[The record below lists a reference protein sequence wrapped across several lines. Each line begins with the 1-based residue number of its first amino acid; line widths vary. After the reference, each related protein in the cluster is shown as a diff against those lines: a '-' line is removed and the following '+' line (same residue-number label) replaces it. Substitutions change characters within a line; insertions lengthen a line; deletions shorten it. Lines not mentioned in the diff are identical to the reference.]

1 MVGKPKSTCG
11 AKVVQSWNKDMN
23 IESLEKFV
31 GPKTEDFFDDAFWE
45 NLDLCWNA
53 LDNVKA
59 RKYTDS
65 RCLFY
70 TKPLLESGTLGT
82 KCNGEVVLPN
92 LTKSYNDGVENDDN
106 ETQIAVCTLRNFPYL
121 PIHCIEYAKEA
132 SFGANYV
139 DYIEKYEEFRES
151 KDGFLKKIEKE

>member
-11 AKVVQSWNKDMN
+11 AKVVQSWNKDMT

-31 GPKTEDFFDDAFWE
+31 GGKTENYFDDNFWE

-70 TKPLLESGTLGT
+70 SKPLLESGTLGT
-82 KCNGEVVLPN
+82 KCNSEIILPFR
-92 LTKSYNDGVENDDN
+92 TKTYNDGVEDDSN
-106 ETQIAVCTLRNFPYL
+106 EKSIAMRTLRNFPYL
-121 PIHCIEYAKEA
+121 PLHCIEYAKQQN
-132 SFGANYV
+132 F
-139 DYIEKYEEFRES
+139 
-151 KDGFLKKIEKE
+151 